1 MFIKYDY
8 TADGKP
14 IMVEVTEEVAEFL
27 REDKR
32 VTGNADRRER
42 DHCEFHMD
50 AMDYEGEAFAYRET
64 PEQILLR
71 KERDMALWKAM
82 EVLSNTQFRRLI
94 LYADGMSFR
103 EIAPWK
109 ARISPAL
116 QSPSMP
122 QRKKYEIFCDNTPTK
137 RLPNL
142 RIMRGNMPGMEVN
155 RIGQSQ

>member
-64 PEQILLR
+64 PEQILLAQEDLLDR
-71 KERDMALWKAM
+71 KS
-82 EVLSNTQFRRLI
+82 V
-94 LYADGMSFR
+94 
-103 EIAPWK
+103 
-109 ARISPAL
+109 
-116 QSPSMP
+116 
-122 QRKKYEIFCDNTPTK
+122 
-137 RLPNL
+137 
-142 RIMRGNMPGMEVN
+142 V
-155 RIGQSQ
+155 

>member
-50 AMDYEGEAFAYRET
+50 AMDDCQASLT
-64 PEQILLR
+64 
-71 KERDMALWKAM
+71 
-82 EVLSNTQFRRLI
+82 LSVSKMHGL
-94 LYADGMSFR
+94 
-103 EIAPWK
+103 
-109 ARISPAL
+109 
-116 QSPSMP
+116 SMLC
-122 QRKKYEIFCDNTPTK
+122 E
-137 RLPNL
+137 L
-142 RIMRGNMPGMEVN
+142 
-155 RIGQSQ
+155 S